1 MTRSATIRVM
11 ISSRCNDPV
20 SLNGQTTFSGLRRKL
35 KAELEGEQLF
45 GSQLFDVW
53 INEDAPPAEGDV
65 DAWEKCLNQVRQ
77 ADILLVLYNGN
88 SGWARQD
95 GDIGICHAELATAL
109 SVAAGKVRIICMPL
123 QDLSK
128 DVARQRHERFRKY
141 VDSQRRFW
149 VTAKDGLDAIQKAK
163 AAIRDSVPYMVQ
175 LGVRE
180 ASKGQAYRGA
190 ALDWSR
196 LDLEGRRRAI
206 ANTLRDALTAR
217 VDSVEIAPHVVLRL
231 AGASI
236 VALCHAVP
244 ASMSVSAAREMVGQP
259 FLHDHEASPLL
270 TDGRVGPVHFI
281 GCHRSITE
289 AQAMKQLGF
298 SDATIVS
305 PPFGVFV
312 ADNIQRIQLL
322 FLANCRD
329 ETSTRH
335 AIQRAFDWL
344 EETGEDTRVS
354 ERAAARARI
363 VKAVA
368 RENQPA
374 ARARQELKRK

>member
-1 MTRSATIRVM
+1 
-11 ISSRCNDPV
+11 
-20 SLNGQTTFSGLRRKL
+20 
-35 KAELEGEQLF
+35 
-45 GSQLFDVW
+45 
-53 INEDAPPAEGDV
+53 
-65 DAWEKCLNQVRQ
+65 
-77 ADILLVLYNGN
+77 
-88 SGWARQD
+88 
-95 GDIGICHAELATAL
+95 
-109 SVAAGKVRIICMPL
+109 
-123 QDLSK
+123 
-128 DVARQRHERFRKY
+128 
-141 VDSQRRFW
+141 
-149 VTAKDGLDAIQKAK
+149 
-163 AAIRDSVPYMVQ
+163 
-175 LGVRE
+175 
-180 ASKGQAYRGA
+180 
-190 ALDWSR
+190 
-196 LDLEGRRRAI
+196 
-206 ANTLRDALTAR
+206 
-217 VDSVEIAPHVVLRL
+217 
-231 AGASI
+231 
-236 VALCHAVP
+236 
-244 ASMSVSAAREMVGQP
+244 MVGQP
-259 FLHDHEASPLL
+259 FLRDHEASPLL
-270 TDGRVGPVHFI
+270 TEGRVGPVHFI

-312 ADNIQRIQLL
+312 ADNVQRIQLL